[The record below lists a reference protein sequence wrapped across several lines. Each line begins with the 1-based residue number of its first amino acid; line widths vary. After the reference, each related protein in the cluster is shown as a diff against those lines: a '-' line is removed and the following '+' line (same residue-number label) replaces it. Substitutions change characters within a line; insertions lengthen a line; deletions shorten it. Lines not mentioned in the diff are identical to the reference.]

1 MWFRSWGTAYDP
13 EPADGE
19 GFLFMKRATGSELY
33 DDSIICRYETWTQN
47 QKNVYLGSSAD
58 AREYIVKRT
67 HEISQIPQE
76 HFNKFISDILTI
88 LNDDILIDFQGEKQL
103 LL

>member
-1 MWFRSWGTAYDP
+1 
-13 EPADGE
+13 
-19 GFLFMKRATGSELY
+19 MKEKFVL
-33 DDSIICRYETWTQN
+33 IN
-47 QKNVYLGSSAD
+47 AD

-76 HFNKFISDILTI
+76 HFNKFISNILTI